1 MLRPMWTLGLL
12 LLLLAACSSG
22 GGSDRTPDRPPVVP
36 VTCPDGTTV
45 PSGTTCLPV
54 ACPDGTTVPNGR
66 ACQPVSCPDGT
77 TVPNGETCQPVSCP
91 DGSTVPNGETCAP
104 VSCPDGTTVP
114 NGATCPRPYPARMAP
129 RCPTVRP
136 AHPYL
141 VRTATTVPNGQTCA
155 PVVCPDGTTLPNGA
169 TCPTVISRLP
179 FPFSPNDAGSASWS
193 SSGTTC
199 LAGSGCRS
207 YNFNWRTHDPH
218 YGTSALPV
226 VGASDVER
234 MPVYHD
240 HRGADRRL
248 FVGVDQGTD
257 YIGQL
262 ADVGERDNITIRY
275 GRTDDGA
282 GEEAVSAYLSEAA
295 TAQYAMGDGTR
306 RHLRWARYR
315 KRLCPTCSGRPD
327 CKHGPARR
335 SQNAD
340 RFILA
345 IVGSG
350 NRNPC

>member
-12 LLLLAACSSG
+12 LLLLAACGG
-22 GGSDRTPDRPPVVP
+22 GGSDKMPDRPPVVP

-45 PSGTTCLPV
+45 PSGTTCPPL
-54 ACPDGTTVPNGR
+54 ACPDGTAVPNGTACPPVSCPDGSTVPNGETC
-66 ACQPVSCPDGT
+66 APVSCPDGT

-114 NGATCPRPYPARMAP
+114 NGATCAP
-129 RCPTVRP
+129 VSCPDG
-136 AHPYL
+136 
-141 VRTATTVPNGQTCA
+141 TTVPNGQTCA

-169 TCPTVISRLP
+169 TCPPMISRLP

-207 YNFNWRTHDPH
+207 YNFNWRTHDAH

-262 ADVGERDNITIRY
+262 ADVGERDNMTIRY

-282 GEEAVSAYLSEAA
+282 GGRNRYRIPIRSSNGSD
-295 TAQYAMGDGTR
+295 AMGGGTR

-335 SQNAD
+335 
-340 RFILA
+340 R
-345 IVGSG
+345 
-350 NRNPC
+350 